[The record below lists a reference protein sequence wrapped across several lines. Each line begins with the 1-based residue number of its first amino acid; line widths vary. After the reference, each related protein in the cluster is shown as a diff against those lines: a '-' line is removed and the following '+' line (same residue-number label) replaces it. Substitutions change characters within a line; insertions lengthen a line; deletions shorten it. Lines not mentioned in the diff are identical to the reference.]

1 MAVDLKNMK
10 KAVSNMVTQ
19 AIYVRTQN
27 QKVKRGLVQ
36 GGSVV
41 IGNRVFP
48 YTAAVD
54 MYFSDG
60 DVVWCLIPDG
70 GRRAV
75 VVGV

>member
-1 MAVDLKNMK
+1 MAVDLRNMK

-41 IGNRVFP
+41 IGNRVLP

-60 DVVWCLIPDG
+60 DAVWCLIPDG
-70 GRRAV
+70 GRMAV